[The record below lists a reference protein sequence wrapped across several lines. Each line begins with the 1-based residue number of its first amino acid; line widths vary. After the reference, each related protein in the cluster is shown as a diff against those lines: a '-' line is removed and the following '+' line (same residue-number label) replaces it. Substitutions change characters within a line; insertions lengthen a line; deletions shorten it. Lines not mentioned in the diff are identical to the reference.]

1 MPIARCARFDVP
13 VQRTTNF
20 SRWLPIAL
28 TTRTRWIRK
37 MEFNIGELQGRSA
50 VVVWSDF
57 DGEHCGA
64 FPRFLCARQVAR
76 LPLYNVGSPL
86 DRLDG

>member
-28 TTRTRWIRK
+28 TTWTRRIRE
-37 MEFNIGELQGRSA
+37 MEFDIGELPGRSA

-64 FPRFLCARQVAR
+64 FPRFLARARWRGSRFTMWAAR
-76 LPLYNVGSPL
+76 LTG
-86 DRLDG
+86 